1 MRRTI
6 LFGSASA
13 RTVAACASV
22 AVFTLL
28 ASTASAQFRVHPRQ
42 GSTSIARTPEDDLD
56 RFGAAVA
63 IRSEL
68 AFIGAPDLPPGGK
81 VVVYRAT
88 PTGLSGT
95 ATLGPSDPVP
105 FEGFGQ
111 SLAYRDGILLVGS
124 NQATYVFQRN
134 SSGVWTQRQKLPPSG
149 AFRHEDGTLAI
160 GASGAVDIYQ
170 RNTAGKF
177 VLRQKLVSPDSAPN
191 DGLGDISLAGPTM
204 VVGGNGRAYVFKR
217 NSTGVWRHR
226 QTLIASESGT
236 EDAPTGFGS
245 AVAIDRGMII
255 VGAPD
260 LRGDLF
266 SSEGAAYGFVLDGA
280 LYVETFKLQPRLD
293 GYDGFTSGFGQQ
305 IAMFGER
312 IVVRAFTGIS
322 TDCDGWQESA
332 FSYTRAGSSVLPR
345 GVASWSG
352 LGGGLALAD
361 QRLLVGIPCDYF
373 GIPEPGHANF
383 YRLNVF
389 E

>member
-42 GSTSIARTPEDDLD
+42 GSTSVARTPEDDLD

-170 RNTAGKF
+170 RNTA
-177 VLRQKLVSPDSAPN
+177 R
-191 DGLGDISLAGPTM
+191 
-204 VVGGNGRAYVFKR
+204 VG
-217 NSTGVWRHR
+217 
-226 QTLIASESGT
+226 
-236 EDAPTGFGS
+236 
-245 AVAIDRGMII
+245 
-255 VGAPD
+255 
-260 LRGDLF
+260 
-266 SSEGAAYGFVLDGA
+266 
-280 LYVETFKLQPRLD
+280 
-293 GYDGFTSGFGQQ
+293 
-305 IAMFGER
+305 
-312 IVVRAFTGIS
+312 
-322 TDCDGWQESA
+322 
-332 FSYTRAGSSVLPR
+332 
-345 GVASWSG
+345 
-352 LGGGLALAD
+352 
-361 QRLLVGIPCDYF
+361 
-373 GIPEPGHANF
+373 
-383 YRLNVF
+383 
-389 E
+389 